1 MISIYLIGVDKHM
14 NNQYRTTS
22 SITTTYISKYIFDF
36 NALKQ
41 FNKTSCEFFPVHE
54 VNYSM
59 SLGGVKSFRGLYEQ
73 IFNIDFLRNVNTVL
87 LKEKSIIS

>member
-1 MISIYLIGVDKHM
+1 MV
-14 NNQYRTTS
+14 NQYRTTS
-22 SITTTYISKYIFDF
+22 SRTIIQILSYTFDF
-36 NALKQ
+36 NALRQ

-59 SLGGVKSFRGLYEQ
+59 SWDGVKSFRGLYEQ
-73 IFNIDFLRNVNTVL
+73 IFNVDFLRNISTVT